1 MILLYLEG
9 TDAASIG
16 EITGLSAGNVATKIH
31 RIKTCWQAGSTKED
45 AMADNDNDI
54 VALWQQQTPEG
65 FRMTPE
71 DIQMNLQTLESKLR
85 AQTRGGYLVCAFLVI
100 AFSTWAFIEHD
111 PLMRIGAAAT
121 VIAVAFL
128 GVQVHQSR
136 FKRADASPALPSLE
150 HLRNELQRRV
160 DFHRGKRL
168 WSRLLLLAPAGLLF
182 FFAFARAHPE
192 VIKIIR
198 FEIAS
203 FIVFTLAA
211 IPLNLKMAKKYQR
224 QIDDLDRQRS
234 IPS

>member
-1 MILLYLEG
+1 
-9 TDAASIG
+9 
-16 EITGLSAGNVATKIH
+16 
-31 RIKTCWQAGSTKED
+31 
-45 AMADNDNDI
+45 MADDGNDI
-54 VALWQQQTPEG
+54 VALWQQQTSEG

-85 AQTRGGYLVCAFLVI
+85 AQTRSGYLVCAFLVV
-100 AFSTWAFIEHD
+100 AFSTWAFVEHD
-111 PLMRIGAAAT
+111 LLMRIGAAAT
-121 VIAVAFL
+121 VVAVAFL

-136 FKRADASPALPSLE
+136 FKRGDTSPAALPSLE
-150 HLRNELQRRV
+150 HLRNELQRRA

-198 FEIAS
+198 FEIAA
-203 FIVFTLAA
+203 FVVLTLAA

-234 IPS
+234 TPS

>member
-1 MILLYLEG
+1 
-9 TDAASIG
+9 
-16 EITGLSAGNVATKIH
+16 
-31 RIKTCWQAGSTKED
+31 
-45 AMADNDNDI
+45 MADDGNDI
-54 VALWQQQTPEG
+54 VALWQQQTSEG
-65 FRMTPE
+65 FRMSSE
-71 DIQMNLQTLESKLR
+71 EIQMNLQTLESKLR

-100 AFSTWAFIEHD
+100 AFTAWAFVEHD

-121 VIAVAFL
+121 VVATAFL

-136 FKRADASPALPSLE
+136 FKRADASSAALPSLE

-192 VIKIIR
+192 VITIIR

-203 FIVFTLAA
+203 FVVFILAA

-224 QIDDLDRQRS
+224 QIDDLDRQHS
-234 IPS
+234 TVS